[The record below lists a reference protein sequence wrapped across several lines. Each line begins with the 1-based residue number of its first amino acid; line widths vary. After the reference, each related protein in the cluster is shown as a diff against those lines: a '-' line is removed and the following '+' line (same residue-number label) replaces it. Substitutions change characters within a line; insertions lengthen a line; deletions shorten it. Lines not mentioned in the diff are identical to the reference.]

1 MAKRGLAGGVSG
13 GPDPTEGFRRAST
26 LGALLALLDVKV
38 ELKTCRTIHG
48 THLEGILSQKKW
60 TGLAGGVK
68 NVCATLDSTVSVW
81 ATLNNNVAYLC
92 YYTMYNIG
100 LEGLLFTLRV

>member
-1 MAKRGLAGGVSG
+1 MSKKVIFWPFLAFEGRFGGLKDSLEVPVEHETCTTIHETHLEGILSQKNVKGLAGGVSG

-48 THLEGILSQKKW
+48 TH
-60 TGLAGGVK
+60 
-68 NVCATLDSTVSVW
+68 
-81 ATLNNNVAYLC
+81 
-92 YYTMYNIG
+92 
-100 LEGLLFTLRV
+100 